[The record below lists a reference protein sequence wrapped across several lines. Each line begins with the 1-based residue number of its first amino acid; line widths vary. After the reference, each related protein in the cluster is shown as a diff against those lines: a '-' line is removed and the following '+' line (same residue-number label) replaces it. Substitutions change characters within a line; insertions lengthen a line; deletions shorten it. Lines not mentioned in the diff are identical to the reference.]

1 MLIRYIIFLVT
12 LLFLPA
18 CFEKSSYA
26 PSESLYASPAKV
38 AVYNTAKTAPTKK
51 YVNGVP
57 VTGYGEISKVTGR
70 PRTKI
75 VSGYWRHTSKGLTW
89 VNPYARS

>member
-1 MLIRYIIFLVT
+1 MLIRYAIFLAT

-18 CFEKSSYA
+18 CFEKTSYV
-26 PSESLYASPAKV
+26 PSANSFAGSAEV
-38 AVYNTAKTAPTKK
+38 AVYNTAETAHTKK

-57 VTGYGEISKVTGR
+57 VTGYGETSKITGR

-75 VSGYWRHTSKGLTW
+75 VSGYWRHTSKGYTY
-89 VNPYARS
+89 VKPYARS